1 MKSKLNLVQKD
12 EEVAQYINDVKSEII
27 KTIRNTVP
35 EVEEY
40 VKNTFGKHVRST
52 LFFLATKAL
61 KPDCVVPVE
70 VGAAFEILHTA
81 TLMHDDV
88 LDEADIRRGRAS
100 FRAQHGGKFSI
111 LAGDLLVCAAVE
123 LVWATKSWKFVKLYA
138 DLGQNLVKGEV
149 GGHNLV
155 ITDNI
160 QKYYSQ
166 IYLKTACFFESV
178 CKMATTITCCD
189 KTASD
194 AIISFG
200 EIYGRM
206 FQVNDDYTDYFV
218 HTAIADKQQGGDF
231 FNQIITLPMIFA
243 YKCANSIER
252 QLLVSAISAPNLSTF
267 KVAKRIMTHL
277 KVDQLIMD
285 EISCLANQAA
295 ATIELIQP
303 SRYKDLLTLLCEQ
316 K

>member
-1 MKSKLNLVQKD
+1 MKSRLNLVQKN
-12 EEVAQYINDVKSEII
+12 EEVAKYINDVKSEII
-27 KTIRNTVP
+27 KTIKNTVP

-40 VKNTFGKHVRST
+40 VQNTFGKHVRST

-61 KPDCVVPVE
+61 KPDEAVPVE

-88 LDEADIRRGRAS
+88 LDDADIRRGHAS

-138 DLGQNLVKGEV
+138 DLGQNLVRGEV
-149 GGHNLV
+149 GGHNLL
-155 ITDNI
+155 ITDSI

-189 KTASD
+189 KAASD
-194 AIISFG
+194 AVISFG

-206 FQVNDDYTDYFV
+206 FQVNDDYTDYFI

-243 YKCANSIER
+243 YKYANTIER
-252 QLLVSAISAPNLSTF
+252 QLLVSAMSAPNFSTF
-267 KVAKRIMTHL
+267 KVAKKIMTHL
-277 KVDQLIMD
+277 KVDELILD
-285 EISCLANQAA
+285 EIRGLSKQAIA
-295 ATIELIQP
+295 SIQQIP
-303 SRYKDLLTLLCEQ
+303 SSVYKDLLILLATKQ
-316 K
+316 